1 MKKSLGYLL
10 IGIGMA
16 MFCFVYFIYALMHPE
31 GSLAIPLEVTY
42 LIYIIYIVIML
53 TMFTVSS
60 LYRKK
65 KE

>member
-10 IGIGMA
+10 IGIAMV
-16 MFCFVYFIYALMHPE
+16 MFCIVYISYALMHPE
-31 GSLAIPLEVTY
+31 GSFAIPLEVTY
-42 LIYIIYIVIML
+42 LFYIIYIVIML
-53 TMFTVSS
+53 TMFIVSS